1 MSNIVLLYGL
11 YVAITIVL
19 TIWVA
24 HTLFK
29 NGQVFLID
37 IFHGNKQLA
46 EAVNNLL
53 WVGFYLVN
61 IGYAVYTLQVLDDI
75 VNARKL
81 IEVLSLKIGAII
93 LILGGMHFFNMM
105 LFFRLRKRA
114 LEDKKANA
122 PYDYRLNP
130 ENL

>member
-53 WVGFYLVN
+53 WVGFYLIN